1 MRFYCNKLNFPLSM
15 SGRHPD
21 GKGKLVPMHFAMMA
35 LAGSPDGK
43 EEYDSEMA
51 SSYLRLISD
60 PSIEN
65 DSPEYI
71 PKVSNTEERKVA
83 KLLIEKGFRSEPDPQ
98 GNIAMGYGCVSVQR
112 RSNWSAVA
120 RGHSRYLWAA
130 EHYLGANL
138 YGRYLAHGS
147 LQILTAAPGQTVT
160 PATSGWQQEGFD
172 WNRIPG
178 VTSIHLPLEQL
189 QAKVL
194 NVDSYSGMEEMLYSD
209 EAFAGGL
216 SQQKMN
222 GNFGMKL
229 HEHDKYN
236 GSHRVR
242 KSYHFIDGMIVC
254 LGSDIE
260 NTNTEFP
267 TETTIFQL
275 AVTDK
280 AGHDY
285 WKIIKEIRKYG
296 WTIWERVIMF
306 QLPSGL
312 RRTFLNTR
320 ECKIQE
326 RKQRVIGFLW
336 L

>member
-1 MRFYCNKLNFPLSM
+1 
-15 SGRHPD
+15 
-21 GKGKLVPMHFAMMA
+21 MMA

-43 EEYDSEMA
+43 EEYDSEMV

-60 PSIEN
+60 PSIAN
-65 DSPEYI
+65 DSPEYM
-71 PKVSNTEERKVA
+71 PKVSNAEERKVA
-83 KLLIEKGFRSEPDPQ
+83 KLLIEKGFRLEPDPQ

-194 NVDSYSGMEEMLYSD
+194 NVDSYSGIEEMLYSD

-236 GSHRVR
+236 GSHRAR

-260 NTNTEFP
+260 IQIRSSRQKRLSSNW
-267 TETTIFQL
+267 QL
-275 AVTDK
+275 LIK
-280 AGHDY
+280 QGMIIG
-285 WKIIKEIRKYG
+285 KIIKEIRKYG

>member
-1 MRFYCNKLNFPLSM
+1 M
-15 SGRHPD
+15 
-21 GKGKLVPMHFAMMA
+21 
-35 LAGSPDGK
+35 
-43 EEYDSEMA
+43 
-51 SSYLRLISD
+51 
-60 PSIEN
+60 
-65 DSPEYI
+65 
-71 PKVSNTEERKVA
+71 
-83 KLLIEKGFRSEPDPQ
+83 
-98 GNIAMGYGCVSVQR
+98 
-112 RSNWSAVA
+112 
-120 RGHSRYLWAA
+120 
-130 EHYLGANL
+130 
-138 YGRYLAHGS
+138 
-147 LQILTAAPGQTVT
+147 TAAPGQTVT

-236 GSHRVR
+236 GSHRAR

-275 AVTDK
+275 VVTDK

-285 WKIIKEIRKYG
+285 WKNYQGDKKVWVDHLGTGYYVPTPIR
-296 WTIWERVIMF
+296 
-306 QLPSGL
+306 L